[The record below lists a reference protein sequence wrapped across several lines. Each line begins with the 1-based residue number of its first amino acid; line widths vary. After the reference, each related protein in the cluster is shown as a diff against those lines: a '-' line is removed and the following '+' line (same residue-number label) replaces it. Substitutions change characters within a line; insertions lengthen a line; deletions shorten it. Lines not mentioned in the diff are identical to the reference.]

1 MIKTKW
7 IDFEIWN
14 LSSLSQDKVLNCVAP
29 LVIYSSAFPLMILKS
44 GAAIW
49 SVLAR
54 KVDPGVLESW
64 RVGERIGPRAAY
76 LFTMLGMKALAPAEQ

>member
-1 MIKTKW
+1 MH
-7 IDFEIWN
+7 
-14 LSSLSQDKVLNCVAP
+14 P
-29 LVIYSSAFPLMILKS
+29 LLYIPAYFHLILKSGAAVILKS

-64 RVGERIGPRAAY
+64 SPGERIGPRAAY
-76 LFTMLGMKALAPAEQ
+76 LFTMLGS